1 MFVLQT
7 PFNVMSFFCLKKP
20 NMSFLHVSEREK
32 ILSQI
37 GNFLSDY

>member
-7 PFNVMSFFCLKKP
+7 LFNAMSFFCQRKQ
-20 NMSFLHVSEREK
+20 MSFFHESEREK